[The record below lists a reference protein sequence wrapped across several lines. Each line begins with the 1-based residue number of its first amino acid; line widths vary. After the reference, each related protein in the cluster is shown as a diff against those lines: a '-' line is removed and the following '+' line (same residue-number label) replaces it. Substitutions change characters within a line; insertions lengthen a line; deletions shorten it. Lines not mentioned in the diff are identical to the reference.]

1 MAYHI
6 PSNDADWPYEVRSP
20 DAGASLI
27 QVYASEQQAP
37 GALQRCPVCGQP
49 YTSESL
55 ADLPWRPA
63 AASDERL
70 VLCCAACGTYS
81 VGALAAQSQQSSES
95 SEG

>member
-6 PSNDADWPYEVRSP
+6 PFSKAERHYEVCSR

-37 GALQRCPVCGQP
+37 GAVHRCPVCGQP

-55 ADLPWRPA
+55 ADLPRRPSA
-63 AASDERL
+63 APDERL

-95 SEG
+95 PEG

>member
-1 MAYHI
+1 MAYYF
-6 PSNDADWPYEVRSP
+6 PSNGMDRHDAARSP
-20 DAGASLI
+20 GAGAALI

-55 ADLPWRPA
+55 ADLPRRPSA
-63 AASDERL
+63 APDERL

>member
-1 MAYHI
+1 MAYYF
-6 PSNDADWPYEVRSP
+6 PSNGVNRYNAARSP

-55 ADLPWRPA
+55 ADLPRRQA
-63 AASDERL
+63 AASEERL

-81 VGALAAQSQQSSES
+81 VGLLDGESQ
-95 SEG
+95 